1 MVQMMLS
8 IEGKW
13 KKMHQS
19 HTNIRIRRCSFRFV
33 GQMIVV
39 IIDIGKSDW
48 EKMHVFKC
56 TCGESC
62 SKIVEPKDGFRGG
75 NRMLEV
81 NCKGL

>member
-1 MVQMMLS
+1 
-8 IEGKW
+8 
-13 KKMHQS
+13 
-19 HTNIRIRRCSFRFV
+19 
-33 GQMIVV
+33 MIVV
-39 IIDIGKSDW
+39 IIDIGKSDL